1 MSSFWENLDKFPRF
15 LISVLVGFFLT
26 TFKTFFKQFKSTKSK
41 TTLTVILTI
50 IIITLYTIIK
60 KMTGIE

>member
-26 TFKTFFKQFKSTKSK
+26 TFKTFFKQLKSTKSK
-41 TTLTVILTI
+41 INFVVTLTI
-50 IIITLYTIIK
+50 IIITTYTIIR
-60 KMTGIE
+60 KMIGIE

>member
-15 LISVLVGFFLT
+15 LISVLIGFFLT
-26 TFKTFFKQFKSTKSK
+26 TFKTFFKQLKSTKSK
-41 TTLTVILTI
+41 ISLIITLTI
-50 IIITLYTIIK
+50 IIVTTYTIIR

>member
-15 LISVLVGFFLT
+15 LISVFVGFFLT
-26 TFKTFFKQFKSTKSK
+26 TFKTFFKQLRDTKSK
-41 TTLTVILTI
+41 ISLMVILTI
-50 IIITLYTIIK
+50 IIITTYTIIK

>member
-26 TFKTFFKQFKSTKSK
+26 TFKAFFKQFKSIKSK
-41 TTLTVILTI
+41 ITLMIILTI
-50 IIITLYTIIK
+50 IIIATYTIIK

>member
-26 TFKTFFKQFKSTKSK
+26 TFKTFFKQLRSTKS
-41 TTLTVILTI
+41 TISLMVILTI
-50 IIITLYTIIK
+50 IIITTYTIIK

>member
-15 LISVLVGFFLT
+15 LISVLAGFFLT
-26 TFKTFFKQFKSTKSK
+26 TFKTFFKQLKNTKSK
-41 TTLTVILTI
+41 ISLIVVITI
-50 IIITLYTIIK
+50 IIITTYTIIK